1 MSDALPAVPPLPPV
15 LIGASSKAYLGLAEL
30 TRWVQVVTAG
40 LGELGG
46 GEGAA
51 APRAV
56 PYLCMPAALL
66 GPLGST
72 LTAAG
77 MLVGA
82 QDVSRFDPGAHTGET
97 TAALLAELGASMVM
111 IGHPER
117 ARDQHETLDECRG
130 KALAAARN
138 GIVPILIAGEP
149 TRGADPETAIGP
161 QLDVILA
168 DVTADFPVIVAYEP
182 SWAIGQA
189 EPAPAE
195 HIAAT
200 TGAIRELLH
209 ARGRHNDASC
219 TAAAPWWAPSPASS
233 KRRTTP
239 PNVRMASSLAGV
251 DSRPRT
257 SWPPSKRCAPSSDR
271 RRAPV
276 LQTRE
281 SRATPGGGRRTWF
294 H

>member
-46 GEGAA
+46 GEGVA

-97 TAALLAELGASMVM
+97 TAALLAELGASMAM

-209 ARGRHNDASC
+209 ARGRHNVRIVYGGSAVVGTFTGIVEAANDA
-219 TAAAPWWAPSPASS
+219 AQRPDGIFLGRGGLAPENFLATIEEVRAVTRPSA
-233 KRRTTP
+233 
-239 PNVRMASSLAGV
+239 
-251 DSRPRT
+251 RT
-257 SWPPSKRCAPSSDR
+257 SSAN
-271 RRAPV
+271 
-276 LQTRE
+276 
-281 SRATPGGGRRTWF
+281 
-294 H
+294 